1 MSKELFID
9 YLIDI
14 LIYPDEFIIDEYSNS
29 EFYKYNK
36 LYFNYDS
43 LNDTLWCSNENV
55 WLIFKEKYGLNY
67 QEIEDLLKEM
77 LFNVFNM
84 NKTVIRIIRL

>member
-36 LYFNYDS
+36 LYFYYNS
-43 LNDTLWCSNENV
+43 NNDFLYCSYERVWNV
-55 WLIFKEKYGLNY
+55 FEETYGLNY
-67 QEIEDLLKEM
+67 NEIQDLLKDM
-77 LFNVFNM
+77 LLNSFNM
-84 NKTVIRIIRL
+84 GATTSLYMW